1 MDYEIVRYRPEFK
14 TQIGRFLTQLWSP
27 DEATNVAYLEWKY
40 ERNPYI
46 HRPLIYLALWD
57 GQVVGMRGGMGA
69 KWEVGQPLETF
80 IAPCTGDLLV
90 APEHRKRGLVQKMTE
105 VAIRQW
111 AEEGYTYTFGFSA
124 GLVTKLSLLLMG
136 WRNIGSTQKM
146 VWKSSKPRMSLRRL
160 RRRASMVPFRRLLPS
175 WVTGRSDLGFLFGT
189 NERHVFTALDKHS
202 GLGRTNVNKHVSV
215 EHAPR
220 PSSMAELVR
229 EIPYD
234 GRFRQV
240 RDEQYF
246 NWRFQSR
253 LSRFRFLYWEDTRLM
268 GYLVLAASTLPG
280 QGLTVRV
287 VDWQGT
293 EKGILADLLYAAIQ
307 MGQFK
312 TIETWS
318 ATLPDDIIELLVEA
332 GFEMGYGVR
341 KVNEATSATVQ
352 QGPVLVRALRP
363 DVASERDWVVA
374 GRSLLD
380 LSNWDIS
387 PIFSDMG

>member
-1 MDYEIVRYRPEFK
+1 
-14 TQIGRFLTQLWSP
+14 
-27 DEATNVAYLEWKY
+27 
-40 ERNPYI
+40 
-46 HRPLIYLALWD
+46 
-57 GQVVGMRGGMGA
+57 
-69 KWEVGQPLETF
+69 
-80 IAPCTGDLLV
+80 
-90 APEHRKRGLVQKMTE
+90 
-105 VAIRQW
+105 
-111 AEEGYTYTFGFSA
+111 
-124 GLVTKLSLLLMG
+124 
-136 WRNIGSTQKM
+136 
-146 VWKSSKPRMSLRRL
+146 
-160 RRRASMVPFRRLLPS
+160 
-175 WVTGRSDLGFLFGT
+175 
-189 NERHVFTALDKHS
+189 
-202 GLGRTNVNKHVSV
+202 
-215 EHAPR
+215 
-220 PSSMAELVR
+220 
-229 EIPYD
+229 
-234 GRFRQV
+234 
-240 RDEQYF
+240 
-246 NWRFQSR
+246 
-253 LSRFRFLYWEDTRLM
+253 M